1 MTKTIHSKPSYI
13 KSPLNYI
20 GGKYKILPQI
30 LPLFPKK
37 IDTFI
42 DVFCGGCNVAI
53 NVSAKRVLANDNLSY
68 LIALLR
74 FLQQNPLEKTLQ
86 EIEQIIHFY
95 ALSKENAEG
104 YKLLRQDY
112 NAYKHPLK
120 LLALLAFSF
129 NHQIRF
135 NNTHH
140 FNTPFGRNRSSF
152 NPQMKINLIA
162 FIQSLQQISITF
174 SSLDFS
180 EAFSTL
186 DSMQD
191 KELFVYCDPPYLIT
205 QGTYNDGKR
214 GFSGWNENLE
224 KRLLNSLS
232 KLDSKGILFGLSNV
246 LTHKGQ
252 ENKLLKQ
259 WLETHNFYIYTIQA
273 HYTNANYQ
281 AKYRDKQHTQ
291 EVFITNYK
299 ADNAFYWQ

>member
-1 MTKTIHSKPSYI
+1 MTKIIHSKPSYI

-30 LPLFPKK
+30 LPLFPKR

-42 DVFCGGCNVAI
+42 DVFCGGCNVVI
-53 NVSAKRVLANDNLSY
+53 NVNAKQILANDNLSY
-68 LIALLR
+68 LIALLK

-86 EIEQIIHFY
+86 EIEQIIQIY
-95 ALSKENAEG
+95 ALSKEHVEG

-120 LLALLAFSF
+120 LLALIAFSF

-135 NNTHH
+135 NNAHH
-140 FNTPFGRNRSSF
+140 FNTPFGRNRSNF
-152 NPQMKINLIA
+152 NPQMRTNLIT
-162 FIQSLQQISITF
+162 FIQFLQKTNITF

-180 EAFSTL
+180 EVFSTL
-186 DSMQD
+186 DSMQN

-214 GFSGWNENLE
+214 GFSGWNESLE
-224 KRLLNSLS
+224 KRLLNYLG
-232 KLDSKGILFGLSNV
+232 KLDSKGIRFGLSNV

-252 ENKLLKQ
+252 ENNLLKQ
-259 WLETHNFYIYTIQA
+259 WLETHNFYIHTIQA

>member
-1 MTKTIHSKPSYI
+1 MTKIIQSKPSYI

-20 GGKYKILPQI
+20 GVKYKILSPI
-30 LPLFPKK
+30 LPLFPKR

-42 DVFCGGCNVAI
+42 DVFCGGCNVAV
-53 NVSAKRVLANDNLSY
+53 NVNAKRILANDNLSY
-68 LIALLR
+68 LIALLK

-104 YKLLRQDY
+104 YKLLRDDY
-112 NAYKHPLK
+112 NTRKLPLK
-120 LLALLAFSF
+120 LLALIAFSF
-129 NHQIRF
+129 NHHIRF
-135 NNTHH
+135 NNAHH

-152 NPQMKINLIA
+152 NPQMQINLIA
-162 FIQSLQQISITF
+162 FIQSLQQINITLY
-174 SSLDFS
+174 SLDFS
-180 EAFSTL
+180 EVFSTL

-191 KELFVYCDPPYLIT
+191 KEIFVYCDPPYLIT

-214 GFSGWNENLE
+214 GFSGWNESLE
-224 KRLLNSLS
+224 KDLLNYLS

-246 LTHKGQ
+246 LTHKGR
-252 ENKLLKQ
+252 ENKLLKE
-259 WLETHNFYIYTIQA
+259 WLEKHNFYIHTIQT